1 MPSRRSQW
9 VFRALRSR
17 DDVLSC
23 APRLFDP
30 LGSGESRYRDLLIS
44 DQPSADMRYRYRRTP
59 GTTGAVRR
67 NDRLLAAALY
77 DRGVSVTVVEN
88 ALILAASRRIFRP
101 PDAVPLQPIRP
112 LHYLLPVIDEML
124 QLHISQD
131 YFRYLQF
138 HIDRIQQKN
147 TTTS

>member
-1 MPSRRSQW
+1 MEIAKKDYIRK
-9 VFRALRSR
+9 
-17 DDVLSC
+17 VLD
-23 APRLFDP
+23 A
-30 LGSGESRYRDLLIS
+30 
-44 DQPSADMRYRYRRTP
+44 YRRTP

-67 NDRLLAAALY
+67 NDRLLAAVLY

-101 PDAVPLQPIRP
+101 PDAVPLQPIRS
-112 LHYLLPVIDEML
+112 LYYLLPVIDEVL
-124 QLHISQD
+124 QLRISPD

-147 TTTS
+147 TTS